1 MVRSAFLNLVLT
13 VSLSALLPGCKEAT
27 APAAPVISAPTTTD
41 PITFGPNDWP
51 WWRGPNRD
59 GIAVGEQDPPLTWSD
74 TENII
79 WKTPITGRSH
89 GAASVVGERI
99 FLAVADPATEKQS
112 VLCLDRATGKPLW
125 ETVLHEGGFDKKGNQ
140 KSSHASC
147 TPACDGTR
155 VFVNFLHDGAVTGY
169 ALSLT
174 GEKLW
179 STKIADFVNHQGF
192 GASPALYQQ
201 LVIFAADNKG
211 GTGAIAGLDR
221 ATGKIAWFQSRPK
234 VPNYTSPIIL
244 KVGGRDQLFM
254 TGCDLVSSFDPMSG
268 EKIWEFP
275 GATTECVTST
285 VTDGK
290 AIFTSGG
297 YPKNHFAA
305 VAADGSGKVLWENK
319 SRVYVP
325 SPVIKD
331 GYLYAVMDAGV
342 AMCWNS
348 ATGEE
353 MWKGRIGGGDISA
366 SVVLV
371 GDKLFAVNEK
381 GTTFVIRATPKEF
394 ELLGTNQLGDETFAT
409 PTFCGDR
416 VYVRAATTTDGKRQE
431 TLYCLGK
438 AEK

>member
-1 MVRSAFLNLVLT
+1 MTRSFLTLVAAAC
-13 VSLSALLPGCKEAT
+13 SLLYVPGCNSKSAT
-27 APAAPVISAPTTTD
+27 SAPVVSAPTTTD

-59 GIAVGEQDPPLTWSD
+59 GIAVGEQDPPLTWSE
-74 TENII
+74 TENVI
-79 WKTPITGRSH
+79 WQTPIAGRSH
-89 GAASVVGERI
+89 GAATVVGERV
-99 FLAVADPATEKQS
+99 FLAVAEPETQAQS

-125 ETVLHEGGFDKKGNQ
+125 QTELHRGGFDKKGNA

-155 VFVNFLHDGAVTGY
+155 VFVNFLHDGAVFAS

-179 STKIADFVNHQGF
+179 ETKITDFVNHQGF
-192 GASPALYQQ
+192 GASPAVYGP
-201 LVIFAADNKG
+201 LVIFTADNK
-211 GTGAIAGLDR
+211 GTGAIAALDR
-221 ATGKIAWFQSRPK
+221 ATGKFVWHHERPK

-244 KVGGRDQLFM
+244 KVDGRDQLFL
-254 TGCDLVSSFDPMSG
+254 TGCDLVSSYDPTTG
-268 EKIWEFP
+268 AKIWEFP

-305 VAADGSGKVLWENK
+305 VKADGSGTVLWENK

-331 GYLYAVMDAGV
+331 GYLYAVLDAGV

-353 MWKGRIGGGDISA
+353 LWKGRIGGGDISA
-366 SVVLV
+366 SPVLV
-371 GDKLFAVNEK
+371 GDKIFAVNEK
-381 GTTFVIRATPKEF
+381 GTTFVFRATPKEF
-394 ELLGTNQLGDETFAT
+394 ELLGKNQLGDETFAT
-409 PTFCGDR
+409 PTFCGGRIYAR
-416 VYVRAATTTDGKRQE
+416 VAATTGDKRQE

-438 AEK
+438 K